1 MGIQDLQKLF
11 EINQQIKQ
19 FDKKKHYN
27 FIIDTDTKEGK
38 TRIVI
43 DEFGAWKKTPHLT
56 EEQAIEFRKKGFR
69 QFVPDLIDFKNKIII
84 EYQEESKGRQGVLRR
99 RGKINKK
106 GHDEFSDEDKD
117 IFYELAEFNGDSY
130 VFRFDDGRFINIDL
144 SSSFPNYK
152 LPEFNLSS
160 EFWHFTAIK
169 NNGNQSINLGDIK
182 LFKRDTVRKINTLC
196 TKYSYNNVLYIKSK
210 QTELDRYESTLE
222 PITDNGKLYLYI
234 KDIIDSENKNKN
246 TIKSIRKT
254 FIETLL

>member
-11 EINQQIKQ
+11 DINQQIKQ
-19 FDKKKHYN
+19 FDKKKYYN

-43 DEFGAWKKTPHLT
+43 DEFGTWKKTPYLT

-117 IFYELAEFNGDSY
+117 LFYELAEFNQLKIWENTS
-130 VFRFDDGRFINIDL
+130 
-144 SSSFPNYK
+144 
-152 LPEFNLSS
+152 PEEQKEELKKFLKIFSN
-160 EFWHFTAIK
+160 TK
-169 NNGNQSINLGDIK
+169 NN
-182 LFKRDTVRKINTLC
+182 FKN
-196 TKYSYNNVLYIKSK
+196 
-210 QTELDRYESTLE
+210 
-222 PITDNGKLYLYI
+222 
-234 KDIIDSENKNKN
+234 
-246 TIKSIRKT
+246 
-254 FIETLL
+254 